1 VPDSGGAGKF
11 RGGLSAESCFIP
23 HNTDKI
29 TQDTLS
35 SGNAVPT
42 STGMMGGYPATPNV
56 YRFLKRTDV
65 LDRHRGRRMVED
77 MSELTGEPVELGL
90 RQENFV
96 QEPADVYAV
105 TWSAAGG
112 FGDPMDRDP
121 ARVQEDV
128 ENGDVTAE
136 AARTIY
142 GVVLDGA
149 GAADAAATATLRA
162 DTRAAR
168 VKRHGKPARKLSGPV
183 TLQVSEYVA
192 VRMDGATPHLTCSR
206 CASDLGPSTGN
217 YKDGCIREDNPISAS
232 NPHARNPERFIDA
245 EPVFRQFFCPGCG
258 GLIENEIATTDEP
271 LLADIELHDLGTPA
285 PRRQAAE

>member
-65 LDRHRGRRMVED
+65 LARHGERRMVED

-121 ARVQEDV
+121 TRVQEDV
-128 ENGDVTAE
+128 ENGDVTADS
-136 AARTIY
+136 ARAIY
-142 GVVLDGA
+142 GVVLSKDGA
-149 GAADAAATATLRA
+149 VDAGATDKLRTDARAT
-162 DTRAAR
+162 R

-192 VRMDGATPHLTCSR
+192 VRLDGSKPHLTCSR
-206 CASDLGPSTGN
+206 CATDLGPSTGN
-217 YKDGCIREDNPISAS
+217 YKDGCLREDNPISHS

-271 LLADIELHDLGTPA
+271 LLADIELHDLGAPA